1 MVAGG
6 PQVTEKHVELSDVG
20 RTGFADMNA
29 RYTVSEDVGEEERH
43 NTT

>member
-1 MVAGG
+1 MVAGE
-6 PQVTEKHVELSDVG
+6 PQLTHKHVELSDG